1 MVRNEE
7 RQERTVDGSQK
18 SDRPSR
24 VPPAEI
30 VPAVPSQRGMSRRT
44 VVMGLAVVSVTG
56 GGLLWLAH
64 SQQSAT
70 TLGTTLYTYGGH
82 SDIVQA
88 VVWSPDGRRIAS
100 GNDDGT
106 VQVWDAV

>member
-1 MVRNEE
+1 MMRNEE

-30 VPAVPSQRGMSRRT
+30 VPAVPSQRGMSRRA

-64 SQQSAT
+64 SQQTT

-82 SDIVQA
+82 SDSVQA

-100 GNDDGT
+100 GSNDKT